1 VKVPNNSTKALKF
14 LIKTN
19 DKPRPLGREG
29 GQQHNLRQSIGFY
42 FFSVMGILIKMN
54 KWVLIAIGVAAVIA
68 IIAIY
73 ELIIKPSQVQAVQV
87 PTPTV
92 QVPTPSTTSS
102 PPQPGNPLVFPVQP
116 GSYLAQFSGQKLLVA
131 STPPITQTDDS
142 VWVAFVTP
150 ANTTVLVPI
159 DLVAAQRLGIGPLIT
174 SGVYVTVQTT
184 AASSVAN
191 VSQQSTSSTY
201 ASYGKTTV
209 TLKAGVVR
217 DIVRG
222 NKTLFNSL
230 YSFLQAGNQSA
241 VASLIQ
247 QYSGNQ
253 NMSAILS
260 VLGKPGALISPLSI
274 TYSAAIALGIV
285 PPQIQS
291 YVGTGTNVIVDF
303 GYV

>member
-1 VKVPNNSTKALKF
+1 
-14 LIKTN
+14 
-19 DKPRPLGREG
+19 
-29 GQQHNLRQSIGFY
+29 
-42 FFSVMGILIKMN
+42 MLIKMN

-68 IIAIY
+68 IIVIY
-73 ELIIKPSQVQAVQV
+73 ELMIKPGQVQAVQV
-87 PTPTV
+87 PTP
-92 QVPTPSTTSS
+92 SITSS
-102 PPQPGNPLVFPVQP
+102 PPPSTKGNPLLFPVQP
-116 GSYLAQFSGQKLLVA
+116 GSYLAQFNGLKVLVA
-131 STPPITQTDDS
+131 TTPPILQIGDTI
-142 VWVAFVTP
+142 WVAFITP

-174 SGVYVTVQTT
+174 SGVNVTVQMT
-184 AASSVAN
+184 AASSLAN
-191 VSQQSTSSTY
+191 VSQQSTYS
-201 ASYGKTTV
+201 SYGTTTV
-209 TLKAGVVR
+209 TLTAGMVR
-217 DIVRG
+217 DIVRA

-230 YSFLQAGNQSA
+230 YSFLQTGNQSA

>member
-1 VKVPNNSTKALKF
+1 
-14 LIKTN
+14 
-19 DKPRPLGREG
+19 
-29 GQQHNLRQSIGFY
+29 
-42 FFSVMGILIKMN
+42 MN

-87 PTPTV
+87 PTPV
-92 QVPTPSTTSS
+92 TTSS
-102 PPQPGNPLVFPVQP
+102 QPQPGSPLVFPVQP

-131 STPPITQTDDS
+131 TTPPILQIGDS

-201 ASYGKTTV
+201 ASYGTTTV
-209 TLKAGVVR
+209 TLTAGVVR
-217 DIVRG
+217 DIVRA

-230 YSFLQAGNQSA
+230 YNFLQVGNQSA

-247 QYSGNQ
+247 QYSGNP

-291 YVGTGTNVIVDF
+291 YVSTGTNVIVDF

>member
-1 VKVPNNSTKALKF
+1 M
-14 LIKTN
+14 
-19 DKPRPLGREG
+19 R
-29 GQQHNLRQSIGFY
+29 
-42 FFSVMGILIKMN
+42 MLIKMN

-87 PTPTV
+87 PTP
-92 QVPTPSTTSS
+92 STTSS
-102 PPQPGNPLVFPVQP
+102 PPPPTTGNPLVFPVQP

-131 STPPITQTDDS
+131 TTPPILQIGDT

-201 ASYGKTTV
+201 ASYGTTTV
-209 TLKAGVVR
+209 TLTAGVVR

>member
-1 VKVPNNSTKALKF
+1 M
-14 LIKTN
+14 
-19 DKPRPLGREG
+19 
-29 GQQHNLRQSIGFY
+29 
-42 FFSVMGILIKMN
+42 MGILIKMN

-73 ELIIKPSQVQAVQV
+73 QLMKKPSQVQA
-87 PTPTV
+87 V

-131 STPPITQTDDS
+131 TTPPILQIGDS

-201 ASYGKTTV
+201 ASYGTTTV
-209 TLKAGVVR
+209 TLTAGVVR

-291 YVGTGTNVIVDF
+291 YVSTGTNVIVDF

>member
-1 VKVPNNSTKALKF
+1 M
-14 LIKTN
+14 
-19 DKPRPLGREG
+19 R
-29 GQQHNLRQSIGFY
+29 
-42 FFSVMGILIKMN
+42 MLIKMN

-87 PTPTV
+87 PTPV
-92 QVPTPSTTSS
+92 TTSS
-102 PPQPGNPLVFPVQP
+102 TPQPGSQLIFPVQP

-150 ANTTVLVPI
+150 ANTTVLVPK
-159 DLVAAQRLGIGPLIT
+159 DLLAAQRLGIGPRIT
-174 SGVYVTVQTT
+174 SGVYVTVQTP
-184 AASSVAN
+184 AVSSVAN
-191 VSQQSTSSTY
+191 VSQQSTYSTY

-230 YSFLQAGNQSA
+230 HSFLKAGNQSA

-247 QYSGNQ
+247 QYSGDQ

-260 VLGKPGALISPLSI
+260 VLGKPGALVSPLSI

-285 PPQIQS
+285 PPEIQS
-291 YVGTGTNVIVDF
+291 HVGTGTNAIVDF

>member
-1 VKVPNNSTKALKF
+1 
-14 LIKTN
+14 
-19 DKPRPLGREG
+19 
-29 GQQHNLRQSIGFY
+29 
-42 FFSVMGILIKMN
+42 MGILIKMN

-87 PTPTV
+87 PTPV
-92 QVPTPSTTSS
+92 TTSS
-102 PPQPGNPLVFPVQP
+102 PPPPGNPLVFPVQP

-131 STPPITQTDDS
+131 TTPPILQIGDS

-159 DLVAAQRLGIGPLIT
+159 DLVAAQKLGIGPLIT

-191 VSQQSTSSTY
+191 VSQQSTY
-201 ASYGKTTV
+201 ASYGTTTV
-209 TLKAGVVR
+209 TLTAGVVR
-217 DIVRG
+217 DIVRA

-230 YSFLQAGNQSA
+230 YNFLQAGNQSA

-285 PPQIQS
+285 PPQVQS

>member
-1 VKVPNNSTKALKF
+1 MEVPNNSTKALKF

-42 FFSVMGILIKMN
+42 FFSAMRMLIKMN

-87 PTPTV
+87 PTPV
-92 QVPTPSTTSS
+92 TTSS
-102 PPQPGNPLVFPVQP
+102 PPPPGNPLVFPVQP

-131 STPPITQTDDS
+131 TTPPILQIGDT

-159 DLVAAQRLGIGPLIT
+159 DLVAAQKLGIGPLIT
-174 SGVYVTVQTT
+174 SGVYVTVQMT

-201 ASYGKTTV
+201 ASYGTTTV
-209 TLKAGVVR
+209 TLTAGVVR
-217 DIVRG
+217 DIAVSYTHL
-222 NKTLFNSL
+222 TLPTI
-230 YSFLQAGNQSA
+230 YS
-241 VASLIQ
+241 V
-247 QYSGNQ
+247 
-253 NMSAILS
+253 
-260 VLGKPGALISPLSI
+260 
-274 TYSAAIALGIV
+274 
-285 PPQIQS
+285 
-291 YVGTGTNVIVDF
+291 
-303 GYV
+303 